1 MKKSLVKYSGPIASG
16 LICAGIGIATSST
29 MFFLLGAGSVIAVF
43 VVISI
48 EKSKQ
53 EEIVRQTEQTNQ
65 IVAAIRAN
73 K

>member
-1 MKKSLVKYSGPIASG
+1 MKKSLVKYSTAIVPG
-16 LICAGIGIATSST
+16 LICAGIGIVTSST
-29 MFFLLGAGSVIAVF
+29 LFFLLGVGSVIAVF